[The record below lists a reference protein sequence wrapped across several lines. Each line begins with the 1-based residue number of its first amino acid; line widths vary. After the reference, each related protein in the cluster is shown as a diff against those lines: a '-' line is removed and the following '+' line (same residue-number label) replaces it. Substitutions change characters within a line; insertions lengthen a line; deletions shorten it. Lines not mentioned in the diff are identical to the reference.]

1 MSNISDLIE
10 RYLKEMLADSERN
23 QIEIQRSEVA
33 VRFSCVPSQINY
45 VLTTRFTAGH
55 GYIVESRRGGGGYIK
70 IVKVPFDGRVN
81 LIQEICRIIGRTIS
95 QSDAEGLIKRLR
107 DEGLITKREARV
119 MIAAIKRDILRLG
132 LPMRDE
138 LRALIVKSMFTELL
152 RGE

>member
-138 LRALIVKSMFTELL
+138 LRALIVKSMLTELL

>member
-70 IVKVPFDGRVN
+70 IAKVHFDGRVN

-138 LRALIVKSMFTELL
+138 LRALIVKSMLTELL